1 MDRKQKLALFHLTH
15 FRCSGEYNNECN
27 DDFDAGD
34 LRWGEGSLGYGS
46 FYGFF
51 CRGCFEKICSPGVW
65 AYAPSLWHC
74 IEEALE
80 AKEIYLPEEMEELF
94 LG

>member
-51 CRGCFEKICSPGVW
+51 CRGCFEKICIPGLSKLPSGVMVKSLLPTTLT
-65 AYAPSLWHC
+65 PSLY
-74 IEEALE
+74 A
-80 AKEIYLPEEMEELF
+80 YPP
-94 LG
+94 